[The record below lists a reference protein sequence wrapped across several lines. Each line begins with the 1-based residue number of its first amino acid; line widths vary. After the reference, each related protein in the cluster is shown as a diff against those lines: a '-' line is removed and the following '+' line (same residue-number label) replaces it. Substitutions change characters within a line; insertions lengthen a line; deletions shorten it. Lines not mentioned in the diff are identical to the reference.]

1 MTQNILKSLSE
12 IVHFV
17 VNLDPDQAD
26 IFDPEMENEICIRE
40 EVCFIREKFG
50 LSALQAALLG
60 VVIEEAAGK
69 RTCLR
74 DVARAISRSYLE
86 LLAHIDDFHVLRD
99 KGYLRINEEKI
110 SIPAEAMA
118 ALMENRPFEK
128 RPLSGMN
135 SSSILSK
142 MKVYF
147 QKVRRDEM
155 SEEMLLEEVE
165 LMVASNPESGLAM
178 GLAKHIAPLKFDSSE
193 RYLFYLVLH
202 GTYFYDGEFCS
213 DTLRGFYSG
222 ESPYDDGPFFLEC
235 SPEVLSLVKE
245 GIIEPVSEDGLV
257 DGVRFRIRQDVVDDL
272 LKDAGPMRAREKRI
286 LLEDSAKFVG
296 KELFYNEAEEKQVA
310 RLASLLDPANLNQ
323 VFTSMK
329 EKGMRTGFT
338 CLFYGAPGTGKTE
351 TAQQL
356 AKATGRKV
364 MAVDA
369 AALRDKYV
377 GESEKNARR
386 IFSDYRMA
394 VEENERTP
402 ILLLNEADG
411 IIGKRFDHVERGAER
426 MENSVQNIF
435 LEEMER
441 FNGILIATTNLT
453 RNLDPAFERRFL
465 FKIRFEK
472 PSEAVSSRI
481 WRSII
486 PELSEEEAQKLSA
499 AYSFSGGQIENIARK
514 RSVDAVLTGTEPDFE
529 ALCSY
534 CREETLADL
543 NVPARRPIG
552 F

>member
-1 MTQNILKSLSE
+1 MTQNILKALSE
-12 IVHFV
+12 IERFV
-17 VNLDPDQAD
+17 VNFDPDQTD
-26 IFDPEMENEICIRE
+26 LFDPEMENEICIRE
-40 EVCFIREKFG
+40 EVAFIREK
-50 LSALQAALLG
+50 LDISASQAALLG
-60 VVIEEAAGK
+60 VIIEEAAGK
-69 RTCLR
+69 RTSFQ
-74 DVARAISRSYLE
+74 DIARAVYRSYLD
-86 LLAHIDDFHVLRD
+86 LLAHIEDFHVLRD
-99 KGYLRINEEKI
+99 KGYLRINGEKL
-110 SIPAEAMA
+110 SVPAEAMA

-128 RPLSGMN
+128 TPMSGM
-135 SSSILSK
+135 STSSILSK

-147 QKVRRDEM
+147 QKVRHETM
-155 SEEMLLEEVE
+155 SEDMLLEEVDQ
-165 LMVASNPESGLAM
+165 MVAANPESGLAM
-178 GLAKHIAPLKFDSSE
+178 GLAKHIAPLKLDASE

-202 GTYFYDGEFCS
+202 GTYFYDGVFCS
-213 DTLRGFYSG
+213 DTLRGFYT
-222 ESPYDDGPFFLEC
+222 EETTYDNGVFSLEC
-235 SPEVLSLVKE
+235 SPGELSLVKE

-257 DGVRFRIRQDVVDDL
+257 DYSYFRIRRDVVEDL
-272 LKDAGPMRAREKRI
+272 LKDAPSKRFKDKRI
-286 LLEDSAKFVG
+286 QLEDSAKFVG
-296 KELFYNEAEEKQVA
+296 KELFYNEEEEKQVA
-310 RLASLLDPANLNQ
+310 RLAALLDPANLNR

-364 MAVDA
+364 MSVDA
-369 AALRDKYV
+369 ATLRDKYV

-394 VEENERTP
+394 VEENEHMP

-472 PSEAVSSRI
+472 PSEAVSCRI

-514 RSVDAVLTGTEPDFE
+514 RSVDAVLGGTEPDFE

-534 CREETLADL
+534 CREETLADS
-543 NVPARRPIG
+543 PARKPIG